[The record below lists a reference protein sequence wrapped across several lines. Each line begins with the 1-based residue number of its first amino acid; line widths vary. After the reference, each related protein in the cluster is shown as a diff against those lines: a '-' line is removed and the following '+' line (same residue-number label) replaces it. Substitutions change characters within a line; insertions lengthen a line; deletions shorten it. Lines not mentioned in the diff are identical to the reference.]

1 MNNPIP
7 LVNLKKQYQQI
18 REEVNAAIMLV
29 IDETAFVGDA
39 GNRFVK
45 SFEDAFATYIGAKH
59 CIGCANGTDSIE
71 ILLSAHGIGPGDEV
85 LVPAMTWISTASAVV
100 AVGATPVFVDI
111 DPDYYTIDENL
122 IENHITPNTK
132 AIIPVH
138 LYGQMANMP
147 AIMALA
153 TLHNLVVIEDCA
165 QAHGADIDGIKAGA
179 WGHSASFSF
188 YPGKNLGAYGD
199 AGGITTNNPQ
209 IAELCRTI
217 ANHGQQGKHNH
228 QLVGRNSKLDGIQA
242 AILSVKLKYLEEWT
256 TARIQVAAQ
265 YNLLLDKQHIVV
277 PKVRPNSK
285 HVYHL
290 YVPQL
295 VNRDQLLQ
303 TLKEHHVFAGLH
315 YPVSLP
321 FLPAFAHMGHVPNHF
336 PVAHGFQS
344 QILSLPMFAELA
356 ETEIKHIA
364 QTVNATVSTYHAH
377 NAEA

>member
-1 MNNPIP
+1 M
-7 LVNLKKQYQQI
+7 Q
-18 REEVNAAIMLV
+18 V

-45 SFEDAFATYIGAKH
+45 GFEDAFAAYIGVEH

-71 ILLSAHGIGPGDEV
+71 ILLRAHGIGPGDEV

-122 IENHITPNTK
+122 IENHLTPHTK

-153 TLHNLVVIEDCA
+153 TLHNLTVIEDCA
-165 QAHGADIDGIKAGA
+165 QAHGAEIDGIKAGA

-199 AGGITTNNPQ
+199 AGGITTNNPH
-209 IAELCRTI
+209 IALLCRTI

-228 QLVGRNSKLDGIQA
+228 QLIGRNSKLDGIQA
-242 AILSVKLKYLEEWT
+242 AILSVKLKYLEAWT
-256 TARIQVAAQ
+256 SARINIASQ
-265 YNLLLDKQHIVV
+265 YHALLNQEQIIT

-290 YVPQL
+290 YVSQVPD
-295 VNRDQLLQ
+295 RDQLLQ
-303 TLKEHHVFAGLH
+303 TLREHHVFAGLH

-321 FLPAFAHMGHVPNHF
+321 FLPVFSHMGHVPSHF
-336 PVAHGFQS
+336 PAAYGFQS
-344 QILSLPMFAELA
+344 KIVSLPMFAELA
-356 ETEIKHIA
+356 QREVKHIA
-364 QTVNATVSTYHAH
+364 EAVNAAVGTYHEH
-377 NAEA
+377 KTVV